1 MCPQAGGW
9 RLDARRSWTAAS
21 TPARLSQRVPMPSP
35 IAAWPSP
42 ACCRRGWLAGVL
54 AFGRSGT
61 LEAGERG
68 TARDASGA
76 HTLIGVHA
84 AAAADHPIT
93 DALGWRRTSPF
104 RYANCPCP
112 PDVAIVIC
120 PISGGRCAH
129 GPWPPTTP
137 ASLDPR
143 SENIL
148 EQQFTPLTSDHH
160 PAQSDKAVAR
170 GRLMPDPDEPHPA
183 TGAWPP
189 VPIQGPDPSLSLS
202 VFLFLFSTVPKS
214 KPESWP
220 VACADYP
227 PPQKLLHHH
236 HHNRQCPARQS
247 CVTSASHLVLHPQGA
262 RIAPLGPSES
272 GAGTGAL
279 HSPPPYLA
287 ASTLLWP
294 RCHLRHPDQVVNPS
308 SLLFHKFRTRPSWA
322 THDLRTVV
330 WSVSHAQPCGFS
342 HLPRSRG

>member
-1 MCPQAGGW
+1 MEQQHVPSSW
-9 RLDARRSWTAAS
+9 RLDAHGWHQAHGPRVLQRDSS
-21 TPARLSQRVPMPSP
+21 QHARAPF
-35 IAAWPSP
+35 P
-42 ACCRRGWLAGVL
+42 ACPCPRPSRHSPRLRAAAEAGLL

-76 HTLIGVHA
+76 HTLIGVHT

-170 GRLMPDPDEPHPA
+170 GRLIQTNRTLQPGPGLPSRSKAP
-183 TGAWPP
+183 TP
-189 VPIQGPDPSLSLS
+189 VSLS

-214 KPESWP
+214 QPES
-220 VACADYP
+220 
-227 PPQKLLHHH
+227 
-236 HHNRQCPARQS
+236 
-247 CVTSASHLVLHPQGA
+247 
-262 RIAPLGPSES
+262 
-272 GAGTGAL
+272 
-279 HSPPPYLA
+279 
-287 ASTLLWP
+287 
-294 RCHLRHPDQVVNPS
+294 
-308 SLLFHKFRTRPSWA
+308 
-322 THDLRTVV
+322 
-330 WSVSHAQPCGFS
+330 
-342 HLPRSRG
+342 